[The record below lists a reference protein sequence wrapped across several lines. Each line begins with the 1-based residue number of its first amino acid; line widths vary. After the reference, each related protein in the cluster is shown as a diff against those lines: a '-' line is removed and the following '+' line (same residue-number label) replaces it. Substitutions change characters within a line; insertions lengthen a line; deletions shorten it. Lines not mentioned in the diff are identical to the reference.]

1 MDDNNFESQYKGFKV
16 LRLLPNTVDQLQ
28 YLSDISTDLSL
39 VIPNKKI
46 DFWTQPK
53 DVNSSVDVM
62 VSPDIYID
70 IFEQEKRTNDDQ
82 LMGYRTKSWAQNSSS
97 FFEAYHSIT
106 EIYQFLEDLHSIDT
120 ELSSIETIG
129 TTTENRPMK
138 LFKIGTKSK
147 DNSQKPIIWIDAGI
161 HAREWIAPST
171 ALYIAHKLITSSDSD
186 VKHMLDVYDY
196 YIMPSANP
204 DGYEYSRLSDRMW
217 RKTRSHNPSF
227 WGLFCRGVDPNR
239 NYGYHWGSAGS
250 SSYPCSET
258 YHGKAP
264 FSEPETKA
272 ISDYILTK
280 KDNIKMYIAMHSYSQ
295 FILTPWGWT
304 SELPKQYNDMVSM
317 GQKAAQTLQQRY
329 GTHYKVGSSTRILY
343 AASGGADDWAH
354 GTANIKYSYTF
365 ELRDT
370 GVYGFILPVRYII
383 PTGEE
388 TFDAIKTMSYE
399 IKDEY
404 KLKAINT

>member
-1 MDDNNFESQYKGFKV
+1 
-16 LRLLPNTVDQLQ
+16 
-28 YLSDISTDLSL
+28 
-39 VIPNKKI
+39 
-46 DFWTQPK
+46 
-53 DVNSSVDVM
+53 
-62 VSPDIYID
+62 
-70 IFEQEKRTNDDQ
+70 
-82 LMGYRTKSWAQNSSS
+82 
-97 FFEAYHSIT
+97 
-106 EIYQFLEDLHSIDT
+106 
-120 ELSSIETIG
+120 
-129 TTTENRPMK
+129 
-138 LFKIGTKSK
+138 
-147 DNSQKPIIWIDAGI
+147 
-161 HAREWIAPST
+161 
-171 ALYIAHKLITSSDSD
+171 
-186 VKHMLDVYDY
+186 
-196 YIMPSANP
+196 
-204 DGYEYSRLSDRMW
+204 MW

-239 NYGYHWGSAGS
+239 NYGFHWGSAGS

-304 SELPKQYNDMVSM
+304 QDLPKQYNDMLSM
-317 GQKAAQTLQQRY
+317 GQKGAQALQQKF

-343 AASGGADDWAH
+343 AAAGGADDWAH
-354 GTANIKYSYTF
+354 GVAGVKYSYTF

-370 GVYGFILPVRYII
+370 GVYGFVLPVRFIV

-388 TFDAIKTMSYE
+388 TFDGIITMCNE

-404 KLKAINT
+404 KLKAVDV